1 MATGAKKPA
10 APDTPAPVP
19 AAAADDARRQALFEA
34 KHAEVLSE
42 AREFGVDVHA
52 IAFLPDGTAVRHEFL
67 GVGQEA
73 RLEGLVERAVAKDVS
88 AMGPEDLTAHEQHLR
103 RLRAV
108 VAHSGG
114 A

>member
-1 MATGAKKPA
+1 M
-10 APDTPAPVP
+10 
-19 AAAADDARRQALFEA
+19 
-34 KHAEVLSE
+34 HAV
-42 AREFGVDVHA
+42 
-52 IAFLPDGTAVRHEFL
+52 AFRPDGTAVRHEFL

-108 VAHSGG
+108 VAHKLQLKVAKVKAAATDSTKRSPEQQEVAGAAAGSGSSSKTSRIE
-114 A
+114 